1 MLYQLI
7 KIPAR
12 AALPFYCKKVKIN
25 TPEALK
31 WDGPL
36 LLACN
41 HPNAFLDAI
50 ILSTLFKKPIYS
62 LARGD
67 AFKNK
72 RSNALLRKL
81 NMLPIHRLSE
91 GSNYI
96 QDNYK
101 TFEDCINIF
110 KKGGIVL
117 IFAEGTCVNEW
128 KLRSLKKGTA
138 RLAFTAWE
146 SGIDLTVLPVGIN
159 YNAFK
164 SLGKTIQ
171 INFGEKISQNKFT
184 ENSLDGLGIKAFN
197 EHLYV
202 ELQKLVFESENE
214 QEINQH
220 FGITAH
226 NRKGWRNL
234 FLLGK
239 WLHLPILIPIKKLS
253 VKLLPDTDFYDSFVI
268 GLLTFLYPIY
278 LVILFLIASALLGG
292 WYGMM
297 VVFIFPLLAL
307 LYIKT
312 KNHS

>member
-1 MLYQLI
+1 VLYQLI

-12 AALPFYCKKVKIN
+12 IALPFYCKKVKLN
-25 TPEALK
+25 MPDVLHWE
-31 WDGPL
+31 GPL

-91 GSNYI
+91 GSDYI

-101 TFEDCINIF
+101 TFEDCIHIF
-110 KKGGIVL
+110 REGGIVL

-164 SLGKTIQ
+164 SLGKTVQ
-171 INFGEKISQNKFT
+171 INFGKKISKPMFT
-184 ENSLDGLGIKAFN
+184 ENALDGLGIKAFN
-197 EHLYV
+197 EHLYL
-202 ELQKLVFESENE
+202 ELQKLVFESDNE
-214 QEINQH
+214 QSVKQH
-220 FGITAH
+220 FGIKDDE
-226 NRKGWRNL
+226 RLKWKKL

-239 WLHLPILIPIKKLS
+239 WLHLPIVIPIRNLS

-268 GLLTFLYPIY
+268 GLLIFLYPLY
-278 LVILFLIASALLGG
+278 LSLIAGILFLFLGG
-292 WYGMM
+292 WYWAL
-297 VVFIFPLLAL
+297 VFLLLPLLAW
-307 LYIKT
+307 LYVKV
-312 KNHS
+312 KK